1 MKNVIFSA
9 KFTLTPL
16 GVTLVNLRGSPQ
28 GGSINFPE
36 TFWRMFELVLTFGS
50 VNSYNFHS

>member
-1 MKNVIFSA
+1 MNIIFSA

-16 GVTLVNLRGSPQ
+16 GVTLVNFE

-36 TFWRMFELVLTFGS
+36 TSCRMFELELTFG
-50 VNSYNFHS
+50 FCQ